1 MKSADINEAI
11 APVHPTEVIVCV
23 GSNVPQCHAEMELA
37 CRWLSEILDNLRIT
51 PPYFTA
57 PEGPCSGSTP
67 YLNAVA
73 YGTTTHPSHELSAM
87 MKCYESSRGRMPEH
101 KKIGR
106 IIIDIDVVKYG
117 DTVVSPDEFS
127 SDYFR
132 KGLSRL

>member
-1 MKSADINEAI
+1 MKAADIIEEK

-37 CRWLSEILDNLRIT
+37 CRWLGEVIDNLHIT
-51 PPYFTA
+51 PPYLTA
-57 PEGPCSGSTP
+57 PEGPCPGSAP

-73 YGTTTHPSHELSAM
+73 RGTTTHPSGELSAM
-87 MKCYESSRGRMPEH
+87 MKEYESSRGRLPEH

-117 DTVVSPDEFS
+117 DTVVSPDEFA

-132 KGLSRL
+132 TGLSRL

>member
-1 MKSADINEAI
+1 MKAADIIEEK
-11 APVHPTEVIVCV
+11 APVHPMEVIVCV

-37 CRWLSEILDNLRIT
+37 CRWLGEILDNLRIT
-51 PPYFTA
+51 SPYFTA
-57 PEGPCSGSTP
+57 PEGPCPGSAP

-73 YGTTTHPSHELSAM
+73 RGTTTHPSGELSAM
-87 MKCYESSRGRMPEH
+87 MKSYESSRGRLPEH

-117 DTVVSPDEFS
+117 DTVVSPDEFA

-132 KGLSRL
+132 TGLSRL